1 MFSSEQFDMDA
12 GLILRDVLE
21 QLISDT
27 PIQERTFEHA
37 FRDRHSHE
45 VGGATS
51 ESKLVLPAR
60 LVETE
65 FQPQM
70 MQKPEDATLA
80 DVSNFGGKMF
90 DGATLPGHLRGSDRC
105 SVLAESIERHDQFAP
120 RVLLNCTDSREW
132 VLTVGWR
139 PELQCD
145 VNLGE
150 EPSSVIM
157 LLFLIVF
164 FAPC

>member
-1 MFSSEQFDMDA
+1 MTLPSRR
-12 GLILRDVLE
+12 GLWKD
-21 QLISDT
+21 
-27 PIQERTFEHA
+27 A

-70 MQKPEDATLA
+70 MQKPEDAIRKFA
-80 DVSNFGGKMF
+80 DVSNFVGKMF

-105 SVLAESIERHDQFAP
+105 SVLA
-120 RVLLNCTDSREW
+120 N
-132 VLTVGWR
+132 
-139 PELQCD
+139 
-145 VNLGE
+145 
-150 EPSSVIM
+150 PSSAMIS
-157 LLFLIVF
+157 LRLGSS
-164 FAPC
+164 

>member
-1 MFSSEQFDMDA
+1 MTLPSRR
-12 GLILRDVLE
+12 GLWKD
-21 QLISDT
+21 
-27 PIQERTFEHA
+27 A

-51 ESKLVLPAR
+51 ESRLVLPAR

-70 MQKPEDATLA
+70 MQKPEDAIRKFA
-80 DVSNFGGKMF
+80 DVSNFVGKMF

-105 SVLAESIERHDQFAP
+105 SVLAECIERHDQFAP

-139 PELQCD
+139 PLQCD
-145 VNLGE
+145 VNLAE